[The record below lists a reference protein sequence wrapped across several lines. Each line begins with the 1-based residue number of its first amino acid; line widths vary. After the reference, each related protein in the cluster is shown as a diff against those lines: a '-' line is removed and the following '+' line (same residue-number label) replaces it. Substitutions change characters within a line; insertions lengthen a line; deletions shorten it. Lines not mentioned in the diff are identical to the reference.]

1 MRPLALL
8 AILWAAFFPAPAPCD
23 TTDIPSAS
31 EELSSATAPVVLSES
46 ERIFG
51 LVTLYRV
58 AREKFAWWEQV
69 PDLDWDRS
77 FLEYLPLVQDEES
90 LYDYYLLLKRF
101 MAQLKDGHTEVYFPY
116 SVQKGLDRFPIEV
129 AYYEGEWVVTRRF
142 PTEEIRDNDIPV
154 GSLLRSIEG
163 LAPKRYLEE
172 NVYPYLEEATLY
184 RKRMESLQRLDFP
197 AGKELLFEVEYPDGT
212 IEARTLRANYGA
224 IEWTDELEAEYG
236 CQCPDISFKQRRL
249 EGNFDYVWFGDCEEE
264 VLEEFAGYIRSVS
277 SEPPPG
283 LILDLRYNGGG
294 QLIVSASAVGY
305 LIGEPIKTWSR
316 WTRCAIATLDDRFD
330 PSDGVPFWN
339 TAAWHESDLGVLGP
353 AGGVLPNQFREG
365 WIPLA
370 NPPDEFVDPNPG
382 SYTGPL
388 VVLTDYRTAS
398 AAEDLVALLRGSG
411 RAPIVGEMTAGTTG
425 YQSYV
430 VLPGGGRARVCDV
443 QHHYSGAGDYVGS
456 GLIPDV
462 PVLRTIEGIREG
474 RDEILD
480 AALEFLKQPEASRT
494 LLPPSNSSGL
504 FTDLIRALANE

>member
-1 MRPLALL
+1 MRISALL
-8 AILWAAFFPAPAPCD
+8 LVLLGVISSEAAVQ
-23 TTDIPSAS
+23 TSAVLPRATS
-31 EELSSATAPVVLSES
+31 EISAATEQVLLSEP

-51 LVTLYRV
+51 LVTLYRT

-69 PDLDWDRS
+69 PDLDWDRA
-77 FLEYLPLVQDEES
+77 FLEYLPLVQHEES
-90 LYDYYLLLKRF
+90 TYGYYLLLKKF
-101 MAQLKDGHTEVYFPY
+101 MALLKDGHTEVYFPY
-116 SVQKGLDRFPIEV
+116 VVQKELDRFPIEV
-129 AYYEGEWVVTRRF
+129 SFYGGEWVVIRRF
-142 PTEEIRDNDIPV
+142 PTEEIREKDIPV

-163 LAPKRYLEE
+163 LSPKRYLEE
-172 NVYPYLEEATLY
+172 NVFPYLEEATLY
-184 RKRMESLQRLDFP
+184 RKRMESLQRFDFP
-197 AGKELLFEVEYPDGT
+197 AGTELLFEIEYPDGT
-212 IEARTLRANYGA
+212 IEARTLRANYAG
-224 IEWTDELEAEYG
+224 IEWTDELEEEYG
-236 CQCPDISFKQRRL
+236 CQCPEISFKRHRM
-249 EGNFDYVWFGDCEEE
+249 EGDIDYVWFGDCEEE

-316 WTRCAIATLDDRFD
+316 WTRCAIATLDDQFD
-330 PSDGVPFWN
+330 PSEGVPYWN
-339 TAAWHESDLGVLGP
+339 TSSWLESDMGVLGP

-370 NPPDEFVDPNPG
+370 NPPEEWAPPNPG

-388 VVLTDYRTAS
+388 VVLTGYRTAS
-398 AAEDLVALLRGSG
+398 AAEDLAALLRGSG

-425 YQSYV
+425 YQSYA

-443 QHHYSGAGDYVGS
+443 QHHYPGAGDYVGS

-462 PVLRTIEGIREG
+462 PVLRTLEGIREG
-474 RDEILD
+474 RDEILE
-480 AALEFLKQPEASRT
+480 AAVEYLKNPEAIRST
-494 LLPPSNSSGL
+494 VPSPNASGL